1 MSDDIISKM
10 IIDFGSQQPIYRQ
23 LISQIQQL
31 ITTGQ
36 IGRGE
41 HLPSIRHL
49 GNKLNVSPN
58 TVARAYLELERDQ
71 VVVTRRGKG
80 TTVSS
85 HGDLERLREGRQ
97 AKLHQDVKNEII
109 RLLSQGYEPE
119 QLEAAFYTNL
129 ERWREE
135 NDAKS
140 TSPVEIPPEF
150 ISEGLLRISG
160 SYDVALNILVNLL
173 RHKARDITIELNNV
187 SSINGLISLSERKS
201 EVVGIHLL
209 DEETQEYN
217 LPFVKRFFPGQKVA
231 IINLAIRKQGLMFRA
246 RNPKHVKDITSLAD
260 STIKFINQPEGSG
273 TRIFLDMQLKD
284 HGIPAEAIHGYEH
297 EVSNNL
303 LAALAISQG
312 EADIGIGIQAIAH
325 SCGLDFLPLSNEQY
339 DLVVPMHVYKEPL
352 VVPLLTVI
360 KSDEFKSIVQKVE
373 GYDTQNTGNIIF
385 TE

>member
-1 MSDDIISKM
+1 MSDDIISK
-10 IIDFGSQQPIYRQ
+10 ILIDFGSQQPIYRQ

-36 IGRGE
+36 IDRGE

-80 TTVSS
+80 TIVSS
-85 HGDLERLREGRQ
+85 HGDLEKLREGRHAQ
-97 AKLHQDVKNEII
+97 LHQDVKNEII

-135 NDAKS
+135 NNTKS
-140 TSPVEIPPEF
+140 ISPVEMPSEF
-150 ISEGLLRISG
+150 ISDGLLRISG

-173 RHKARDITIELNNV
+173 RHKARDISIELNNI

-231 IINLAIRKQGLMFRA
+231 IINLATRKQGLMFRA
-246 RNPKHVKDITSLAD
+246 GNPKNVKNITSLTD

-273 TRIFLDMQLKD
+273 TRIFLDMQLKE
-284 HGIPAEAIHGYEH
+284 HGIPVEMIDGYEN
-297 EVSNNL
+297 EVNNNL
-303 LAALAISQG
+303 IAALAISQG
-312 EADIGIGIQAIAH
+312 EADIGIGIQATAH

-352 VVPLLTVI
+352 IIPLLTVI

-373 GYDTQNTGNIIF
+373 GYDTRSTGNIIF
-385 TE
+385 TQ